1 MPRVRRQV
9 FLLLLLLAPLSAQE
23 AGEGESSSE
32 AAGQGYQSLT
42 IAKSAFG
49 DFSMLAQERDE
60 YATNLTKLALLAV
73 HDHLD
78 DPKELSRQMLTIQRK
93 IALALNLS
101 PRNRLAVV
109 VNHQLGR
116 GILTPKPDL
125 DYSSDVFARLLLT
138 RGRLLKD
145 ENGESDRLVG
155 RFFIE
160 LSSIL
165 DPKNEDAVYEYEIQK
180 LDGEAVDWSL
190 LLSAG

>member
-32 AAGQGYQSLT
+32 AAGQSYQSLT